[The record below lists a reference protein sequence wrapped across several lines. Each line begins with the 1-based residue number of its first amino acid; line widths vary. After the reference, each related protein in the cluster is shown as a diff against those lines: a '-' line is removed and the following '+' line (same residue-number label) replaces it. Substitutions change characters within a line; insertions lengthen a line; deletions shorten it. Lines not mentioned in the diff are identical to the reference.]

1 MGFNKRIFEY
11 ASIKKYAESFEYSDF
26 KRYMTNPDSCIF
38 NDIESQKIWTEFSNG
53 NETTRQSIYKNL
65 RNEIR

>member
-11 ASIKKYAESFEYSDF
+11 TSIKKYAESFEYSDF
-26 KRYMTNPDSCIF
+26 KRYMINSDSYIF
-38 NDIESQKIWTEFSNG
+38 NDIESQKVWNEFTNG
-53 NETTRQSIYKNL
+53 NEITRQSIYKNL